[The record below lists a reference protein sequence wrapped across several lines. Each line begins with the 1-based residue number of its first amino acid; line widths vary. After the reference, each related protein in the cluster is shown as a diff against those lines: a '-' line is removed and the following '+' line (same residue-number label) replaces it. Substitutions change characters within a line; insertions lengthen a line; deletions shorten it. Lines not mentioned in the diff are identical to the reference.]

1 MAGRRSFF
9 CLSPSGAD
17 CFTGGFGV
25 YYILYMY
32 GQKSPES
39 KGDDPGK
46 KNAMKILLVNK
57 FHYRKGGSETYY
69 FALAEAL
76 RQAGHQ
82 VIFFAMASPKNE
94 PCPQESYFVSNVEYN
109 GPQGAAAQLKSA
121 VKLLY
126 SFEAKKKFSALL
138 EKEKPDIVHLNLVHR
153 QITLSV
159 VDACQAAG
167 VPVVFTQHDLICVC
181 PNYTCLS
188 PQGICEDCLGGH
200 FSPCVRKSCIKG
212 SKAKSLLGAAEAR
225 LYRWMGSYD
234 KIGLYITPSE
244 FYRQLLEKAAF
255 TRQPIRHLTNFLPLG
270 TRYEALP
277 AQNRDL
283 LYLGRLSR
291 EKGLAT
297 LLRALADC
305 PDTRLKV
312 AGEGPQRQE
321 LETLCRQL
329 GLEDRVEFLGFLR
342 GDPLRRLVA
351 GCRAVVL
358 PSEWY
363 ENGPYSV
370 MEALAAGKPVLGS
383 RIGGI
388 PELVQEGQ
396 TGFTFEAG
404 DPEELA
410 GAIQKMQALPEGEY
424 QALCQGAVDFAR
436 EHFEANA
443 YCGRLLEWYRELL

>member
-1 MAGRRSFF
+1 
-9 CLSPSGAD
+9 
-17 CFTGGFGV
+17 
-25 YYILYMY
+25 
-32 GQKSPES
+32 
-39 KGDDPGK
+39 
-46 KNAMKILLVNK
+46 MKILLVNK
-57 FHYRKGGSETYY
+57 FHYHKGGSETYY
-69 FALAEAL
+69 FALADAL

-82 VIFFAMASPKNE
+82 VIFFAMESPRNE
-94 PCPQESYFVSNVEYN
+94 PCEQEAYFVSNVEYN

-126 SFEAKKKFSALL
+126 SFEAKKKFAALL
-138 EKEKPDIVHLNLVHR
+138 EQEKPDIVHLNLVHR

-167 VPVVFTQHDLICVC
+167 VPVAFTQHDLICVC

-200 FSPCVRKSCIKG
+200 FGPCVQKSCIKG

-225 LYRWMGSYD
+225 LYRWMGSYN

-244 FYRQLLEKAAF
+244 FYRQMLEKAAF
-255 TRQPIRHLTNFLPLG
+255 TKRPIRHLTNFLPLG
-270 TRYEALP
+270 TEYRALP
-277 AQNRDL
+277 AQSDDL

-297 LLRALADC
+297 LLKALKEC
-305 PDTRLKV
+305 PGTRLKV

-321 LETLCRQL
+321 LETLSAQL
-329 GLEDRVEFLGFLR
+329 GLEDRVEFLGFLQ
-342 GDPLRRLVA
+342 GEPLRKLVA
-351 GCRAVVL
+351 DCRAVVL

-388 PELVQEGQ
+388 PELVRDGQ
-396 TGFTFEAG
+396 TGFTFRAG
-404 DPEELA
+404 DEGEMA
-410 GAIQKMQALPEGEY
+410 GAIEKLTALPEGEY
-424 QALCQGAVDFAR
+424 RALCQSAADFAR
-436 EHFEANA
+436 EHFEAEK
-443 YCGRLLEWYRELL
+443 YCDTLLEWYGELK